1 MACIPVTEV
10 LLNAAVGNLT
20 RSKKQRDWVALNAVI
35 LPPFLTEAA
44 ILDVKTSAA
53 NLLKVFAKCISTKG
67 VEEEEY
73 KSEEEGED
81 DITSEGG

>member
-1 MACIPVTEV
+1 MD
-10 LLNAAVGNLT
+10 G
-20 RSKKQRDWVALNAVI
+20 KK
-35 LPPFLTEAA
+35 
-44 ILDVKTSAA
+44 SAA

-67 VEEEEY
+67 AEEEEY